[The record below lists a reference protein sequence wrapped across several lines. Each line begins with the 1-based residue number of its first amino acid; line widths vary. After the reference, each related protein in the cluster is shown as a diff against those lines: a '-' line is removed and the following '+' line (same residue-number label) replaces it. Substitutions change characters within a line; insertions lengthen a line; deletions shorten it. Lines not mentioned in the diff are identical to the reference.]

1 METLSEE
8 DGNTK
13 GVTAVDWCAT
23 NLAGVLMRR
32 YPPVTRARSLTK
44 SAPIFPKRERDRA
57 IGDRVATARH
67 Y

>member
-32 YPPVTRARSLTK
+32 YPPVTRA
-44 SAPIFPKRERDRA
+44 
-57 IGDRVATARH
+57 
-67 Y
+67 